1 MQSKVIFTD
10 NKDPLLVTYLR
21 DISKY
26 KILDSSEINELI
38 IEAQKGNDAARNKV
52 VNSNLRFVVT
62 IAKQFQHRG
71 IPLMDLIEAGNLGLI
86 YSVDKFNVDKGFT
99 FLSYAVWW
107 IKQFIYKSIYWNS
120 KVVRLPMSQ
129 QLLVNSITSTIE
141 SFIKEH
147 HRNPSPVE
155 ISELTNISLDQVDFL
170 AQFSS
175 KVVSVDDYIGGDEE
189 NNQII
194 DLIKSCSLTY
204 QDTQLPIICDNL
216 KLLIDFNPKDNK
228 EPDELELSGG
238 TIEISPE
245 EIFDVYPLV
254 PEIKIKIPKDDSL
267 SIAEQL
273 IVKAKMNVC
282 IETDGEISIWG
293 GNKQ

>member
-38 IEAQKGNDAARNKV
+38 IKAQKGNDAARNKV

-71 IPLMDLIEAGNLGLI
+71 VPLMDLIEAGNLGLI
-86 YSVDKFNVDKGFT
+86 YSVDKFNIDKGFT

-107 IKQFIYKSIYWNS
+107 IKQFIYKSIYWTS

-155 ISELTNISLDQVDFL
+155 ISELTNIPLDQVDFL

-189 NNQII
+189 NNQICDI
-194 DLIKSCSLTY
+194 IPDNNVPLDDLLNHEYLS
-204 QDTQLPIICDNL
+204 
-216 KLLIDFNPKDNK
+216 K
-228 EPDELELSGG
+228 ESEKILGELSIREHDLLCMLFGG
-238 TIEISPE
+238 HLSYNIVIS
-245 EIFDVYPLV
+245 
-254 PEIKIKIPKDDSL
+254 KS
-267 SIAEQL
+267 
-273 IVKAKMNVC
+273 
-282 IETDGEISIWG
+282 G
-293 GNKQ
+293 GNENGNRF

>member
-10 NKDPLLVTYLR
+10 NKDPLLVAYLR

-107 IKQFIYKSIYWNS
+107 IKQFIYKSIYWTS
-120 KVVRLPMSQ
+120 KIVRLPMSQ

-147 HRNPSPVE
+147 HRNPSPTE
-155 ISELTNISLDQVDFL
+155 ISELTNIPLDQVDFL

-189 NNQII
+189 NNQICDI
-194 DLIKSCSLTY
+194 IPDNNVPLDDLLNHEYLSK
-204 QDTQLPIICDNL
+204 
-216 KLLIDFNPKDNK
+216 
-228 EPDELELSGG
+228 ELE
-238 TIEISPE
+238 
-245 EIFDVYPLV
+245 
-254 PEIKIKIPKDDSL
+254 KILGEL
-267 SIAEQL
+267 SIREHDLLCMLFGIGIPPVNQKVIANMFGVGRERIRQMKEGAL
-273 IVKAKMNVC
+273 DKLRRRFSSKIQN
-282 IETDGEISIWG
+282 IL
-293 GNKQ
+293 

>member
-38 IEAQKGNDAARNKV
+38 IEAQKGNDIARNKV

-71 IPLMDLIEAGNLGLI
+71 VPLMDLIEAGNLGLI

-107 IKQFIYKSIYWNS
+107 IKQFIYKSIYWTS

-147 HRNPSPVE
+147 HRNPSPME
-155 ISELTNISLDQVDFL
+155 ISELTNIPLDQVDFL

-189 NNQII
+189 NNQICDI
-194 DLIKSCSLTY
+194 IPDNNVPLDDLLNREYLSK
-204 QDTQLPIICDNL
+204 
-216 KLLIDFNPKDNK
+216 
-228 EPDELELSGG
+228 ELE
-238 TIEISPE
+238 
-245 EIFDVYPLV
+245 
-254 PEIKIKIPKDDSL
+254 KILGEL
-267 SIAEQL
+267 SIREHDLLCMLFGIGMPPVNQKVIANMFGVGRERIRQMKEGAL
-273 IVKAKMNVC
+273 DKLRRRFSSKIQN
-282 IETDGEISIWG
+282 IL
-293 GNKQ
+293 

>member
-71 IPLMDLIEAGNLGLI
+71 VPLMDLIEAGNLGLI

-107 IKQFIYKSIYWNS
+107 IKQFIYKSIYWTS

-147 HRNPSPVE
+147 HRNPSPME
-155 ISELTNISLDQVDFL
+155 ISELTNIPLDQVDFL

-189 NNQII
+189 NNQICDI
-194 DLIKSCSLTY
+194 IPDNNVPLDDLLNHEYLSK
-204 QDTQLPIICDNL
+204 
-216 KLLIDFNPKDNK
+216 
-228 EPDELELSGG
+228 ELE
-238 TIEISPE
+238 
-245 EIFDVYPLV
+245 
-254 PEIKIKIPKDDSL
+254 KILGEL
-267 SIAEQL
+267 SIREHDLLCMLFGIGIPPVNQKVIANMFGVGRERIRQMKEGAL
-273 IVKAKMNVC
+273 DKLRRRFSSKIQN
-282 IETDGEISIWG
+282 IL
-293 GNKQ
+293 

>member
-10 NKDPLLVTYLR
+10 NKDPLLVNYLR

-38 IEAQKGNDAARNKV
+38 IEAQKGNSVARNKV

-71 IPLMDLIEAGNLGLI
+71 VPLMDLIEAGNEGLI

-107 IKQFIYKSIYWNS
+107 IKQFIYKSIYWTS
-120 KVVRLPMSQ
+120 KIVRLPMSQ

-147 HRNPSPVE
+147 HRNPSPME
-155 ISELTNISLDQVDFL
+155 ISELTNIPLDQVDFL

-189 NNQII
+189 NNQIC
-194 DLIKSCSLTY
+194 D
-204 QDTQLPIICDNL
+204 IIPDN
-216 KLLIDFNPKDNK
+216 N
-228 EPDELELSGG
+228 
-238 TIEISPE
+238 
-245 EIFDVYPLV
+245 VPL
-254 PEIKIKIPKDDSL
+254 DDSL
-267 SIAEQL
+267 NHEYLSKELEKILGELSIREHDLLCMLFGIGIPPVNQKVIANMFGVGRERIRQMKEGAL
-273 IVKAKMNVC
+273 DKLRRRFSSKIQN
-282 IETDGEISIWG
+282 IL
-293 GNKQ
+293 

>member
-10 NKDPLLVTYLR
+10 NKDPLLVVYLR

-107 IKQFIYKSIYWNS
+107 IKQFIYKSIYWTS
-120 KVVRLPMSQ
+120 KIVRLPMSQ

-147 HRNPSPVE
+147 HRNPSPTE
-155 ISELTNISLDQVDFL
+155 ISELTNIPLDQVDFL

-189 NNQII
+189 NNQICDI
-194 DLIKSCSLTY
+194 IPDNNVPLDDLLNHEYLSK
-204 QDTQLPIICDNL
+204 
-216 KLLIDFNPKDNK
+216 
-228 EPDELELSGG
+228 ELE
-238 TIEISPE
+238 
-245 EIFDVYPLV
+245 
-254 PEIKIKIPKDDSL
+254 KILGEL
-267 SIAEQL
+267 SIREHDLLCMLFGIGIPPVNQKVIANMFGVGRERIRQMKEGAL
-273 IVKAKMNVC
+273 DKLRRRFSSKIQN
-282 IETDGEISIWG
+282 IL
-293 GNKQ
+293 

>member
-38 IEAQKGNDAARNKV
+38 IEAQKGNDIARNKV

-71 IPLMDLIEAGNLGLI
+71 VPLMDLIEAGNLGLI

-99 FLSYAVWW
+99 FLSYAIWW
-107 IKQFIYKSIYWNS
+107 IKQFIYKSIYWTS

-155 ISELTNISLDQVDFL
+155 ISELTNIPLDQVDFL

-189 NNQII
+189 NNQICDI
-194 DLIKSCSLTY
+194 IPDNNVPLDDLLNHEYLSK
-204 QDTQLPIICDNL
+204 
-216 KLLIDFNPKDNK
+216 
-228 EPDELELSGG
+228 ELE
-238 TIEISPE
+238 
-245 EIFDVYPLV
+245 
-254 PEIKIKIPKDDSL
+254 KILGEL
-267 SIAEQL
+267 SIREHDLLCMLFGIGMPPVNQKVIANMFGVGRERIRQMKEGAL
-273 IVKAKMNVC
+273 DKLRRRFSSKIQN
-282 IETDGEISIWG
+282 IL
-293 GNKQ
+293 

>member
-38 IEAQKGNDAARNKV
+38 IEAQKGNDIARNKV

-71 IPLMDLIEAGNLGLI
+71 VPLMDLIEAGNLGLI

-155 ISELTNISLDQVDFL
+155 ISELTNIPLDQVDFL

-189 NNQII
+189 NNQICDI
-194 DLIKSCSLTY
+194 IPDNNVPLDDLLNHEYLSK
-204 QDTQLPIICDNL
+204 
-216 KLLIDFNPKDNK
+216 
-228 EPDELELSGG
+228 ELE
-238 TIEISPE
+238 
-245 EIFDVYPLV
+245 
-254 PEIKIKIPKDDSL
+254 KILGEL
-267 SIAEQL
+267 SIREHDLLCMLFGIGMPPVNQKVIANMFGVGRERIRQMKEGAL
-273 IVKAKMNVC
+273 DKLRRRFSSKIQN
-282 IETDGEISIWG
+282 IL
-293 GNKQ
+293 

>member
-71 IPLMDLIEAGNLGLI
+71 VPLMDLIEAGNLGLI

-107 IKQFIYKSIYWNS
+107 IKQFIYKSIYWTS

-147 HRNPSPVE
+147 HRNPSPME
-155 ISELTNISLDQVDFL
+155 ISELTNIPLDQVDFL

-189 NNQII
+189 NNQICDI
-194 DLIKSCSLTY
+194 IPDNNVPLDDLLNHEYLSK
-204 QDTQLPIICDNL
+204 
-216 KLLIDFNPKDNK
+216 
-228 EPDELELSGG
+228 ELE
-238 TIEISPE
+238 
-245 EIFDVYPLV
+245 
-254 PEIKIKIPKDDSL
+254 KILGEL
-267 SIAEQL
+267 SIREHDLLCMLFGIGMPPVNQKVIANMFGVGRERIRQMKEGAL
-273 IVKAKMNVC
+273 DKLRRRFSSKIQN
-282 IETDGEISIWG
+282 IL
-293 GNKQ
+293 

>member
-71 IPLMDLIEAGNLGLI
+71 VSLMDLIEAGNLGLI

-107 IKQFIYKSIYWNS
+107 IKQFIYKSIYWTS

-155 ISELTNISLDQVDFL
+155 ISELTNIPLDQVDFL

-175 KVVSVDDYIGGDEE
+175 KVVSVDDYIGGAEE
-189 NNQII
+189 NNQICDI
-194 DLIKSCSLTY
+194 IPDNNVPLDDLLNHEYLSK
-204 QDTQLPIICDNL
+204 
-216 KLLIDFNPKDNK
+216 
-228 EPDELELSGG
+228 ELE
-238 TIEISPE
+238 
-245 EIFDVYPLV
+245 
-254 PEIKIKIPKDDSL
+254 KILGEL
-267 SIAEQL
+267 SIREHDLLCMLFGIGMPPVNQKVIANMFGVGRERIRQMKEGAL
-273 IVKAKMNVC
+273 DKLRRRFSSKIQN
-282 IETDGEISIWG
+282 IL
-293 GNKQ
+293 

>member
-38 IEAQKGNDAARNKV
+38 IEAQKGNDIARNKV

-71 IPLMDLIEAGNLGLI
+71 VPLMDLIEAGNLGLI

-107 IKQFIYKSIYWNS
+107 IKQFIYKSIYWTS

-155 ISELTNISLDQVDFL
+155 ISELTNIPLDQVDFL

-189 NNQII
+189 NNQICDI
-194 DLIKSCSLTY
+194 IPDNNVPLDDLLNYEYLSK
-204 QDTQLPIICDNL
+204 
-216 KLLIDFNPKDNK
+216 
-228 EPDELELSGG
+228 ELE
-238 TIEISPE
+238 
-245 EIFDVYPLV
+245 
-254 PEIKIKIPKDDSL
+254 KILGEL
-267 SIAEQL
+267 SIREHDLLCMLFGIGMPPVNQKVIANMFGVGRERIRQMKEGAL
-273 IVKAKMNVC
+273 DKLRRRFSSKIQN
-282 IETDGEISIWG
+282 IL
-293 GNKQ
+293 

>member
-10 NKDPLLVTYLR
+10 NKDPLLVAYLR

-38 IEAQKGNDAARNKV
+38 IMAQQGDGIARNKV

-71 IPLMDLIEAGNLGLI
+71 VPLMDLIEAGNEGLI
-86 YSVDKFNVDKGFT
+86 YSVDKFDVNKGVT
-99 FLSYAVWW
+99 FLSYAIWW
-107 IKQFIYKSIYWNS
+107 IKQFIYKSIYWTS

-129 QLLVNSITSTIE
+129 QLLVNTITNTIE

-147 HRNPSPVE
+147 HRHPSPME
-155 ISELTNISLDQVDFL
+155 ISELTNIPLDQVDFL

-189 NNQII
+189 NNQICDI
-194 DLIKSCSLTY
+194 IPDNNIPLDDLLNREYLSK
-204 QDTQLPIICDNL
+204 
-216 KLLIDFNPKDNK
+216 
-228 EPDELELSGG
+228 ELEQILGELTIREHDLLCMLFGIGMSPVNKKVIANMFGVGRERIRQMKEGALDRLRRKLS
-238 TIEISPE
+238 
-245 EIFDVYPLV
+245 L
-254 PEIKIKIPKDDSL
+254 KIKDL
-267 SIAEQL
+267 
-273 IVKAKMNVC
+273 M
-282 IETDGEISIWG
+282 
-293 GNKQ
+293 